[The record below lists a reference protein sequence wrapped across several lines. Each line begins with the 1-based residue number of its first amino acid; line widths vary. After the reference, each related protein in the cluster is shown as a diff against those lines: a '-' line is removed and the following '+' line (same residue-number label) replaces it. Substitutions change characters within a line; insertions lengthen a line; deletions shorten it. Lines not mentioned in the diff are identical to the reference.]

1 MSKYPLSL
9 ENQVSQSRLLKKLKK
24 DVQRMEQRY
33 TDQLESKQ
41 ALIERQAGT
50 ITRQMLK
57 IDELTDRLCEIL
69 ERDEE
74 SE

>member
-50 ITRQMLK
+50 ITKQMLK